1 MTLPEWLAGSSEEA
15 GFLRL
20 VLDHVSDC
28 LVAVDTAGT
37 IVLIND
43 PYCRLLGGTAEEFL
57 GRHITDVVGP
67 QTKLHFVARGI
78 GTHIGYPLEVRGHKL
93 VTKQVPVHKDGR
105 IIGAVGLAL
114 FSDYDALKRT
124 YGRISKAEL
133 AIPSKPRAW
142 QAKFGLDNVIGT
154 GPLMEAH
161 RDALKRAAAYD
172 LPVLICGE
180 TGTGKEL
187 AAQAIYSLSVR
198 STGPF
203 VWVNCASIPSELI
216 EAELFGYEGGA
227 FTGARSQGKPGK
239 FELAAGG
246 VLFLDEIGDMP
257 LALQG
262 SLLRVLQTGEIVRVG
277 GTNPVG
283 IDLRII
289 CATNKPLVELVQTG
303 RFREDLYHRL
313 NVLPIEVPALRERGD
328 LAHLAEHLLARIAT
342 RLSVPAPVL
351 TAEDHDRLVAHTWP
365 GNVRELENALTRMI
379 VTGHIFTASLDYRHR
394 SPSVDAKSDLK
405 SRMKSEAHAALRAA
419 LLQTGGNKQRAAEVL
434 GISRAQLYRLL
445 KEQSPPSK

>member
-1 MTLPEWLAGSSEEA
+1 MTLPEWFAGSSEEA

-37 IVLIND
+37 IVLINE
-43 PYCRLLGGTAEEFL
+43 PYCRLLGGEADDFL

-78 GTHIGYPLEVRGHKL
+78 GTHVGYPLEVRGHKL
-93 VTKQVPVHKDGR
+93 VTKQVPVHRDGK

-114 FSDYDALKRT
+114 FSDYDALKKT
-124 YGRISKAEL
+124 YSRISKAEL
-133 AIPSKPRAW
+133 AIPQRPRAW
-142 QAKFGLDNVIGT
+142 QSKFSLNDIIGT
-154 GPLMEAH
+154 GELMDSY
-161 RDALKRAAAYD
+161 RDAIKVAAAYD
-172 LPVLICGE
+172 LPVMICGE
-180 TGTGKEL
+180 TGAGKEL
-187 AAQAIYSLSVR
+187 AAHALHALSDRR
-198 STGPF
+198 SGPF

-239 FELAAGG
+239 FELATGG

-262 SLLRVLQTGEIVRVG
+262 SLLRVLQMNEIVRVG
-277 GTNPVG
+277 GTNPVS
-283 IDLRII
+283 IDSSIV
-289 CATNKPLVELVQTG
+289 CATNRALLDLVKVG

-313 NVLPIEVPALRERGD
+313 NVLPINVPPLRHRND
-328 LAHLAEHLLARIAT
+328 IPHLAECLLARIAG
-342 RLSVPAPVL
+342 RLGKPTPNL
-351 TAEDHDRLVAHTWP
+351 TDHDRNLLMGYAWP

-379 VTGHIFTASLDYRHR
+379 ITGTLAISAQEVSSTPAEPDATPPLKDRIR
-394 SPSVDAKSDLK
+394 SQTDAEIRSALK
-405 SRMKSEAHAALRAA
+405 
-419 LLQTGGNKQRAAEVL
+419 QTRGNRSRAAELL
-434 GISRAQLYRLL
+434 GISRAHLYRLL
-445 KEQSPPSK
+445 KEPGAK

>member
-28 LVAVDTAGT
+28 LVAVDTEGT
-37 IVLIND
+37 IVLINE
-43 PYCRLLGGTAEEFL
+43 PYCRLLGGEAEEFV

-78 GTHIGYPLEVRGHKL
+78 GTHVGYPLEVRGHKL

-114 FSDYDALKRT
+114 FSDYDALKKT
-124 YGRISKAEL
+124 YSRISKAEL

-142 QAKFGLDNVIGT
+142 QSKFGLDDIIGT

-161 RDALKRAAAYD
+161 RDTLKLAAAYD

-187 AAQAIYSLSVR
+187 AAQAIHSLSER
-198 STGPF
+198 SAGPF

-216 EAELFGYEGGA
+216 EAELFGYDGGA

-277 GTNPVG
+277 GTSPVG

-289 CATNKPLVELVQTG
+289 CATNKPLVELVRAG

-313 NVLPIEVPALRERGD
+313 SVLPIQVPALRERD
-328 LAHLAEHLLARIAT
+328 NLAQFAEHLLERISG
-342 RLSVPAPVL
+342 RLLKPAPEL
-351 TAEDHDRLVAHTWP
+351 TPEDRALLVVHRWP
-365 GNVRELENALTRMI
+365 GNVRELENALTRMV
-379 VTGHIFTASLDYRHR
+379 VTGKLSIPSLDAL
-394 SPSVDAKSDLK
+394 SPSAKAGRDLK
-405 SRMKSEAHAALRAA
+405 SRVQSETHAALRAA
-419 LLQTGGNKQRAAEVL
+419 LQQAGGNKRRAAEML

-445 KEQSPPSK
+445 KERSPA